1 MKKLGILLGIM
12 LIGFFAYAQEVSVNT
27 ELSELKW
34 TGKKVTGEHWGYI
47 QLKDASL
54 SVKNNKIESG
64 VFKID
69 MKSIDNQDLE
79 KEKPNAQ
86 LVGHLKSDDFF
97 SVDKYPVSTLKIK
110 ESTPFKNGFAE
121 IKADLTIKGIT
132 HPISFKAEQLVNGY
146 KADITVDRTKYNVR
160 YGSGKFF
167 DNLGDNMIYDD
178 FTLEVKIITK
188 K

>member
-1 MKKLGILLGIM
+1 MKRLGILIGTM
-12 LIGFFAYAQEVSVNT
+12 LISIFAFAQEISVNT
-27 ELSELKW
+27 DLSELKW

-54 SVKNNKIESG
+54 SVKNDKIQSG

-69 MKSIDNQDLE
+69 MESMDNQDLE
-79 KEKPNAQ
+79 NEKTNAQ
-86 LVGHLKSDDFF
+86 LIGHLKSDDFF
-97 SVDKYPVSTLKIK
+97 SVDKYPVATLEIK

-178 FTLEVKIITK
+178 FTLEVKIITE
-188 K
+188 